1 MTANLLVDMVHGSG
15 LHRLFAPFY
24 GGHTSVLLLHRVL
37 PGPQRGLPS
46 DNLKVTPEFLD
57 AFVSGRQKEGWRFIS
72 LDHLV
77 QDFDDCVAHGRNM
90 VLTLDDGYRDNFDH
104 AWPIFSSH
112 GVPFTVYV
120 ANSFPAGTADFWWYT
135 LEEMLLVHR
144 RIELEYREQRTTL
157 DLVDPRSA
165 FIAFKAVY
173 QPLPAQDQAELM
185 AGLRERYPLP
195 VAQERLA
202 MTWDEVR
209 ALAADELCSIGCHT
223 LSHRSLAPLP
233 RDEAFRELV
242 DSRVELERETG
253 CPVRHL
259 AYPYGK
265 AVDAGR
271 REEEL
276 ARDAG
281 FQSAVTTR
289 IGNLHAGHREH
300 PLMLP
305 RIPLYEGGKNGKL
318 SEIFLSGMYSAVTN
332 GFRKVVTY

>member
-1 MTANLLVDMVHGSG
+1 MTVKLLVDMVHGSG

-37 PGPQRGLPS
+37 PGPARGLPS

-57 AFVSGRQKEGWRFIS
+57 RFIAGRKKAGWRFIS

-77 QDFDDCVAHGRNM
+77 HDFDDCVAHGRNM

-104 AWPIFSSH
+104 AWPVFASH
-112 GVPFTVYV
+112 RVPFTVYV
-120 ANSFPAGTADFWWYT
+120 ANSFPGGRADFWWYT
-135 LEEMLLVHR
+135 LEEMLLAYR
-144 RIELEYREQRTTL
+144 RIELEHADRRVTL
-157 DLVDPRSA
+157 DIADSRAA
-165 FIAFKAVY
+165 FVAFKSAY
-173 QPLPAQDQAELM
+173 QPLSSQDQAELM
-185 AGLRERYPLP
+185 GRLRERYPLAT
-195 VAQERLA
+195 AQERLA

-209 ALAADELCSIGCHT
+209 EMAADELCRIGCHT

-233 RDEAFRELV
+233 RDEAHRELAA
-242 DSRVELERETG
+242 SRAEIEREIG
-253 CPVRHL
+253 RPVRHL

-265 AVDAGR
+265 AVDAGE

-276 ARDAG
+276 AKEAG
-281 FQSAVTTR
+281 FESAVTTR
-289 IGNLHAGHREH
+289 VGNLHSGHRDH
-300 PLMLP
+300 LLMLP

-332 GFRKVVTY
+332 GFKKVVTY

>member
-1 MTANLLVDMVHGSG
+1 MTVKLLVDMVHASR

-57 AFVSGRQKEGWRFIS
+57 AFISGRKKAGWRFIS

-90 VLTLDDGYRDNFDH
+90 VFTLDDGYRDNFDH
-104 AWPIFSSH
+104 ARLVFGSH
-112 GVPFTVYV
+112 EVPFIVYV

-135 LEEMLLVHR
+135 LEEMLLAHR
-144 RIELEYREQRTTL
+144 RIELECGAQRAAL
-157 DLVDPRSA
+157 DLADPKAA
-165 FIAFKAVY
+165 FIAFKAIY
-173 QPLPAQDQAELM
+173 QPLPAQEQAELM
-185 AGLRERYPLP
+185 ARLQERYPLAA
-195 VAQERLA
+195 AQERLA

-209 ALAADELCSIGCHT
+209 ELAADKFCTVGCHT
-223 LSHRSLAPLP
+223 VSHRSLAPLP
-233 RDEAFRELV
+233 REEAWRELLN
-242 DSRVELERETG
+242 SRAELEREVG
-253 CPVRHL
+253 RPVRHL

-265 AVDAGR
+265 AVDAGA

-276 ARDAG
+276 AREAG
-281 FQSAVTTR
+281 FASAVTTR
-289 IGNLHAGHREH
+289 VGNLHAGHRDH
-300 PLMLP
+300 LLMLP

-318 SEIFLSGMYSAVTN
+318 SEIFLSGMYSAATN

>member
-1 MTANLLVDMVHGSG
+1 MTMNLLVDMVHGSS

-46 DNLKVTPEFLD
+46 DNLKLTPEFLD
-57 AFVSGRQKEGWRFIS
+57 GFISGRKKAGWRFIS

-77 QDFDDCVAHGRNM
+77 QDFDDCVAHGRNL
-90 VLTLDDGYRDNFDH
+90 VFTLDDGYRDNFDYARPVFCRH
-104 AWPIFSSH
+104 H
-112 GVPFTVYV
+112 VPFTVYV
-120 ANSFPAGTADFWWYT
+120 ANSFPAGTADFWWYN
-135 LEEMLLVHR
+135 LEEMLLAHR
-144 RIELEYREQRTTL
+144 HIELKYRERHATL
-157 DLVDPRSA
+157 NLADPKGA
-165 FIAFKAVY
+165 FLAFRAIY
-173 QPLPAQDQAELM
+173 QPLPAQEQAELM
-185 AGLRERYPLP
+185 AGLRQRYPLP
-195 VAQERLA
+195 TLERLA

-233 RDEAFRELV
+233 REEACRELV
-242 DSRVELERETG
+242 DSRAELEREIG
-253 CPVRHL
+253 RPVVHL

-265 AVDAGR
+265 AVDAGE

-276 ARDAG
+276 AREAG

-289 IGNLHAGHREH
+289 IGNLHAAHRDH